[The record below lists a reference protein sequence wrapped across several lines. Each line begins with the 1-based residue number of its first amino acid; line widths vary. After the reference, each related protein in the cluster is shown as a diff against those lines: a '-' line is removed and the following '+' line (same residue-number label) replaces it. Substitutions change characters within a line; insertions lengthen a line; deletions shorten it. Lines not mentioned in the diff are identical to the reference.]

1 MSPLF
6 NGLVTVLI
14 VDEHVLFREG
24 LERLLSGEPDFQVVG
39 QVGWLREAVDKTAEL
54 TPDLVLLDTGL
65 SNGSGL
71 ETLRAIMTQR
81 PESNV
86 VMLANEDSNEYLF
99 DALRSGARGYL
110 LKNLPFSKLLTALRS
125 LRNGE
130 PLLSRT
136 MTKRII
142 EEISRLGQPLNLE
155 LSSLQML
162 TARELEVLRH
172 IGMGGSNR
180 DIAARLVISEHTVKV
195 HVRNILEKLKLKN
208 RSQAASI
215 ARARG
220 ISRLAAEPSK

>member
-1 MSPLF
+1 MSPLSSC
-6 NGLVTVLI
+6 LMTVLI

-39 QVGWLREAVDKTAEL
+39 QAGRLREAVDKAAEL
-54 TPDLVLLDTGL
+54 IPDLVLLDIGS
-65 SNGSGL
+65 SNGNGFD
-71 ETLRAIMTQR
+71 TLRAILKQR
-81 PESNV
+81 PGSNV

-125 LRNGE
+125 LHNGE

-142 EEISRLGQPLNLE
+142 EEFSRLGQPLNLE
-155 LSSLQML
+155 LSALQKL

-180 DIAARLVISEHTVKV
+180 AIAARLVISENTVKV

-220 ISRLAAEPSK
+220 ISRLATEPSE